1 MSRRFTR
8 SGAVLPLAS
17 LALILLALS
26 GSSSRAQ
33 SPAHAKPAGP
43 PPPDIRLVDITKST
57 GIHFNHL
64 SSPDDKYIA
73 ESMSG
78 GVAIIDYNRDGHPD
92 IYFTNAP
99 SVAMA
104 LKGQTAVGAL
114 YRNNGNG
121 TFTNVTK
128 QAGLDHTCWAM
139 GAVVG
144 DYNNDGWPDLLITC
158 LNGVELFRN
167 NGNGTFTNVTKQAGL
182 AGDHGWAT
190 GASFADIDGNGYDDL
205 FVPHYVVFHLHH
217 LPKMGSAQ
225 TCEFQG
231 IPVQCGPRG
240 LPGLPDNLYHN
251 NGNGT
256 FTDISVQAGVQDSQ
270 HLYGLTSVWHD
281 FNHDG
286 HLDLFVANDSGPNY
300 LYINNGHNHFTDDAM
315 LSGVAYSMN
324 GHEQANMGVALGDY
338 MHTGRFNIAVSHF
351 SGEYT
356 SVYRNDGN
364 LNFTDVSF
372 ASGIARATQHD
383 VGWGDAF
390 VDLDNSGWL
399 DFFQVNGH
407 VYPQV
412 DTRPIG
418 TRFREPKLL
427 FWNNHNG
434 TFRDVSKL
442 VGPAI
447 QIPQVSRGLALADLF
462 NNGHEDIVIENLIGQ
477 PMILEPQYTDHKN
490 DHHWVEFE
498 LEGVKSNRLALNAV
512 LTATAG
518 KLVQKQEI
526 RSGGSYISQSSLRV
540 HFGLG
545 AHATVNTLS
554 IHWPHGETL
563 VIKNIA
569 ADHIYAIKEGVGI
582 VPFKDIRP
590 THPAKQ

>member
-1 MSRRFTR
+1 MSFRFGLR
-8 SGAVLPLAS
+8 GALLPLSS
-17 LALILLALS
+17 LAFLAVVLS
-26 GSSSRAQ
+26 GSATRAQ
-33 SPAHAKPAGP
+33 APALTKPPAP
-43 PPPDIRLVDITKST
+43 VAPDVRLVDITKST
-57 GIHFNHL
+57 GIHFDHL
-64 SSPDDKYIA
+64 SSPDDKYIT

-78 GVAIIDYNRDGHPD
+78 GVAIIDYNRDGWPD

-99 SVAMA
+99 NVDMA
-104 LKGQTAVGAL
+104 LKGEMARGAL

-121 TFTNVTK
+121 TFTDVTK
-128 QAGLDHTCWAM
+128 QAGLGYPCWAM

-158 LNGVELFRN
+158 LNGVVLYRN

-217 LPKMGSAQ
+217 LPKMGSSQ
-225 TCEFQG
+225 TCEYDG
-231 IPVQCGPRG
+231 IAVQCGPRG
-240 LPGLPDNLYHN
+240 LPGEPDNLYHN

-256 FTDISVQAGVQDSQ
+256 FTDISKEAGVEDSQ
-270 HLYGLTSVWHD
+270 HLYGLTSVWND

-300 LYINNGHNHFTDDAM
+300 LYVNNGHNHFTDDAM
-315 LSGVAYSMN
+315 MAGVAYSQN
-324 GHEQANMGVALGDY
+324 GFEQANMGVALGDY
-338 MHTGRFNIAVSHF
+338 MHTGRMDIAVTHF
-351 SGEYT
+351 SQEYT

-364 LNFTDVSF
+364 LNFTDVSY
-372 ASGIARATQHD
+372 ATGIARDTEHD

-399 DFFQVNGH
+399 DFFQVDGH

-412 DTRPIG
+412 DSKPIG

-447 QIPQVSRGLALADLF
+447 QIPQVSRGLAVADLF
-462 NNGHEDIVIENLIGQ
+462 NNGHEDLVVENLQGE
-477 PMILEPQYTDHKN
+477 PMILEPEYTNHDG

-498 LEGVKSNRLALNAV
+498 LEGVKSNRLALNAR
-512 LTATAG
+512 LTAIAG
-518 KLVQKQEI
+518 KLVQTGEI
-526 RSGGSYISQSSLRV
+526 LSGGSYISQNSLRV

-545 AHATVNTLS
+545 KHDRVDTLK
-554 IHWPHGETL
+554 ILWPAGETE
-563 VIKNIA
+563 VIKNIP

-590 THPAKQ
+590 KSPAKQ

>member
-1 MSRRFTR
+1 MSRRFR
-8 SGAVLPLAS
+8 ISGAFFPLAG
-17 LALILLALS
+17 LALFMLVLS
-26 GSSSRAQ
+26 GPPTHAQ
-33 SPAHAKPAGP
+33 APAHATPPTPAAPG
-43 PPPDIRLVDITKST
+43 IRLVDITKST
-57 GIHFNHL
+57 GIDFNHL

-78 GVAIIDYNRDGHPD
+78 GVAIIDYNRDGLPD
-92 IYFTNAP
+92 IYFTNAS
-99 SVAMA
+99 SVDMA
-104 LKGQTAVGAL
+104 LKGQIAEGAL

-128 QAGLDHTCWAM
+128 QAGVGSPCWAM
-139 GAVVG
+139 GVAVG
-144 DYNNDGWPDLLITC
+144 DYNNDGWPDLLVTC
-158 LNGVELFRN
+158 LNGVVLYRN
-167 NGNGTFTNVTKQAGL
+167 NGNGTFTNVTKRAGL

-190 GASFADIDGNGYDDL
+190 GASFADIDGNGYDDI

-225 TCEFQG
+225 TCEYQG
-231 IPVQCGPRG
+231 IAVQCGPRG
-240 LPGLPDNLYHN
+240 LEGEPDNLYHN

-256 FTDISVQAGVQDSQ
+256 FTDISAKAGVQDTER
-270 HLYGLTSVWHD
+270 LNGLTSIWTD

-300 LYINNGHNHFTDDAM
+300 LYINNGHNHFTNDAM
-315 LSGVAYSMN
+315 MSGVAYSQN
-324 GHEQANMGVALGDY
+324 GYEQANMGVALGDY
-338 MHTGRFNIAVSHF
+338 MHTGRFNIAISHF

-364 LNFTDVSF
+364 ASFSDVSF
-372 ASGIARATQHD
+372 ASGIARDTTHD
-383 VGWGDAF
+383 VGWGNAF

-399 DFFQVNGH
+399 DYFQVNGH

-427 FWNNHNG
+427 FWNNRNG
-434 TFRDVSKL
+434 TFRNVSKL

-447 QIPQVSRGLALADLF
+447 QVPQVSRGLGVADLF
-462 NNGHEDIVIENLIGQ
+462 NNGHEDLVVENLIGQ
-477 PMILEPQYTDHKN
+477 PMILEPEFKN
-490 DHHWVEFE
+490 HNHWVEFE

-526 RSGGSYISQSSLRV
+526 LSGGSYISQNSLRV

-545 AHATVNTLS
+545 KHDKVDTLK
-554 IHWPHGETL
+554 ILWPAGETQ

-582 VPFKDIRP
+582 VPFNDIRP
-590 THPAKQ
+590 TAPAKQ